1 MWGDLTLEENSCEQV
16 QSACLSGQSARSL
29 LCGRTVASRVSVLS
43 CDTAT
48 DRSLEWLHT
57 MCVKDTY
64 IFYVVHACMHE
75 RMYVLTTI
83 CCSDLMAAAEGGP
96 RGSSVRTPLPAPSPS
111 SAARASAAVS
121 AMWYGLAWIHIHFS
135 TVK

>member
-1 MWGDLTLEENSCEQV
+1 MRAGPERLLERTERALLALRPHRRQQSLRALLRYSNRSVVRMASHNVCMYACMWL
-16 QSACLSGQSARSL
+16 
-29 LCGRTVASRVSVLS
+29 VL
-43 CDTAT
+43 
-48 DRSLEWLHT
+48 H
-57 MCVKDTY
+57 KDTY
-64 IFYVVHACMHE
+64 IFYVVHACMYE